1 MLERENWK
9 DIIYWPIKKV
19 VFYLVIMIFIDSF
32 IYIVFMDY
40 KDILDMINNI
50 LLIITGVSAVIIINT
65 TMLLSERIVK
75 LTSLLYIVI
84 VVFALLELLPEHK
97 VYLKEA
103 HFAQVGFERF
113 VYMWFFFALILVYT
127 SMGKRENQK
136 IKIISYFIIS
146 LFICNQFTA
155 RSFVII
161 KLLTI
166 ILFII
171 SCFILADFKFIENSK
186 LNIAK
191 SGNICFILITV
202 SSFKSTYIY
211 VYEAFFITMI
221 LCTVVLMNNIVNNPY
236 KILFK
241 DLFEKGIEMGNLNTK
256 IIEKNKELEFSQ
268 NIVMKKEKV
277 FKSFFRN
284 VPIPLVILNKE
295 TRRISFANSSFVNIV
310 ENKSLKSIINK
321 KFTSVINIDEG
332 KFNNL
337 NYSEGKIILRG
348 SISNEEDLKYFD
360 IELIDSSTSSDEI
373 IVILNDVTSKVKVD
387 SMKEAIQN
395 KMLEENLKR
404 DFLSNISH
412 DLKTPINVI
421 YSAIQLEE
429 CLIKNNN
436 IDGLKKY
443 NTISK
448 QNCISLIRLA
458 NNLIDTSRI
467 ESDYISA
474 NLKVKNIVDIIENII
489 ATLVD
494 YAHNNNVD
502 LIFDTNEEEVYVEL
516 DEDFMQRII
525 VNLISNSIKFCN
537 YNGMIKINVQASYKK
552 VVVSVQ
558 DNGIGM
564 EEEFIKDIF
573 NRYSMGKNNEEKS
586 NKGTGIG
593 MFVVKRLMEIQN
605 GDVFVSSKI
614 GEGTRFDLVFNRVLE
629 RRYKYVAQN

>member
-1 MLERENWK
+1 MLENEKWK
-9 DIIYWPIKKV
+9 DIIYWPIKNV
-19 VFYLVIMIFIDSF
+19 VSYLLIMIFIYSF
-32 IYIVFMDY
+32 FYIVFIDY
-40 KDILDMINNI
+40 KDILDMINSI
-50 LLIITGVSAVIIINT
+50 LLIITGVSAIIIINT
-65 TMLLSERIVK
+65 TMLLPEKIVR
-75 LTSLLYIVI
+75 LISLLYVVI
-84 VVFALLELLPEHK
+84 VVFALLELLPQNR
-97 VYLKEA
+97 VYLRGIP
-103 HFAQVGFERF
+103 FGQTGFERF
-113 VYMWFFFALILVYT
+113 MYMCFFFALILVYT
-127 SMGKRENQK
+127 NIGKRENRK
-136 IKIISYFIIS
+136 ITMLSYFIIAI
-146 LFICNQFTA
+146 FICNQLTV
-155 RSFVII
+155 RSFII
-161 KLLTI
+161 MKFLAV

-171 SCFILADFKFIENSK
+171 SYFILADFKFIDNCK

-191 SGNICFILITV
+191 SGNISFLLITI

-211 VYEAFFITMI
+211 VYEIFVIIMVMYT
-221 LCTVVLMNNIVNNPY
+221 LVLMNNIVNIPY
-236 KILFK
+236 NILFK
-241 DLFEKGIEMGNLNTK
+241 DLFEKGTEMGNLDTK
-256 IIEKNKELEFSQ
+256 IVEKNKELEFSQ
-268 NIVMKKEKV
+268 NIVMKKEKI
-277 FKSFFRN
+277 FKSFFQN
-284 VPIPLVILNKE
+284 VPIPLIILNKE
-295 TRRISFANSSFVNIV
+295 TLRIAFANSSFINV

-321 KFTSVINIDEG
+321 KITSVINIDEG

-337 NYSEGKIILRG
+337 NYSEGKRILRG
-348 SISNEEDLKYFD
+348 SISNEGDLKYFD

-373 IVILNDVTSKVKVD
+373 ILILNDVTSKVKVD

-421 YSAIQLEE
+421 YSATQLEE
-429 CLIKNNN
+429 CLLKNNN

-474 NLKVKNIVDIIENII
+474 NLKVKNIVEIIENII

-537 YNGMIKINVQASYKK
+537 YNGMIKINVRAYYKK
-552 VVVSVQ
+552 VLVSVQ

-573 NRYSMGKNNEEKS
+573 NRYSMGKNNEAKS

-605 GDVFVSSKI
+605 GNVFVNSKI
-614 GEGTRFDLVFNRVLE
+614 GEGTRFDLVFNRVSE
-629 RRYKYVAQN
+629 RC

>member
-1 MLERENWK
+1 MLENEKWK
-9 DIIYWPIKKV
+9 DIIYWPIKNV
-19 VFYLVIMIFIDSF
+19 VSYLLIMIFIYSF
-32 IYIVFMDY
+32 FYIVFIDY
-40 KDILDMINNI
+40 KDILDMINSI
-50 LLIITGVSAVIIINT
+50 LLIITGVSAIIIINT
-65 TMLLSERIVK
+65 TMLLPEKIVR
-75 LTSLLYIVI
+75 LISLLYVVI
-84 VVFALLELLPEHK
+84 VVFALLELLPQNR
-97 VYLKEA
+97 VYLRGIP
-103 HFAQVGFERF
+103 FGQTGFERF
-113 VYMWFFFALILVYT
+113 MYMCFFFALILVYT
-127 SMGKRENQK
+127 NIGKRENRK
-136 IKIISYFIIS
+136 ITMLSYFIIAI
-146 LFICNQFTA
+146 FICNQLTV
-155 RSFVII
+155 RSFII
-161 KLLTI
+161 MKFLAV

-171 SCFILADFKFIENSK
+171 SYFILADFKFIDNCK

-191 SGNICFILITV
+191 SGNISFLLITI

-211 VYEAFFITMI
+211 VYEIFVIIMVMYT
-221 LCTVVLMNNIVNNPY
+221 LVLMNNIVNIPY
-236 KILFK
+236 NILFK
-241 DLFEKGIEMGNLNTK
+241 DLFEKGTEMGNLNTK
-256 IIEKNKELEFSQ
+256 IVEKNKELEFSQ
-268 NIVMKKEKV
+268 NIVMKKEKI
-277 FKSFFRN
+277 FKSFFQN
-284 VPIPLVILNKE
+284 VPIPLIILNKE
-295 TRRISFANSSFVNIV
+295 TLRIAFANSSFINV

-321 KFTSVINIDEG
+321 KITSVINIDEG

-337 NYSEGKIILRG
+337 NYSEGKRILRG
-348 SISNEEDLKYFD
+348 AISNEEDLKYFD

-373 IVILNDVTSKVKVD
+373 ILILNDVTSKVKVD

-404 DFLSNISH
+404 EFLSSISH

-421 YSAIQLEE
+421 YSATQLEE
-429 CLIKNNN
+429 CLLKNNN

-474 NLKVKNIVDIIENII
+474 NLKVKNIVEIIENII

-537 YNGMIKINVQASYKK
+537 YNGMIKINVRAYYKK
-552 VVVSVQ
+552 VLVSVQ

-573 NRYSMGKNNEEKS
+573 NRYSMGKNNEAKS

-605 GDVFVSSKI
+605 GNVFVNSKI
-614 GEGTRFDLVFNRVLE
+614 GEGTRFDLVFNRVSE
-629 RRYKYVAQN
+629 RC

>member
-1 MLERENWK
+1 MLENEKWK
-9 DIIYWPIKKV
+9 DIIYWPIKNV
-19 VFYLVIMIFIDSF
+19 VSYLLIMIFIYSF
-32 IYIVFMDY
+32 FYIVFIDY
-40 KDILDMINNI
+40 KDILDMINSI
-50 LLIITGVSAVIIINT
+50 LLIITGVSAIIIINT
-65 TMLLSERIVK
+65 TMLLPEKIVR
-75 LTSLLYIVI
+75 LISLLYVVI
-84 VVFALLELLPEHK
+84 VVFALLELLPQNR
-97 VYLKEA
+97 VYLRGIP
-103 HFAQVGFERF
+103 FGQTGFERF
-113 VYMWFFFALILVYT
+113 MYMCFFFALILVYT
-127 SMGKRENQK
+127 NIGKRENRK
-136 IKIISYFIIS
+136 ITMLSYFIIAI
-146 LFICNQFTA
+146 FICNQLTV
-155 RSFVII
+155 RSFII
-161 KLLTI
+161 MKFLAV

-171 SCFILADFKFIENSK
+171 SYFILADFKFIDNCK

-191 SGNICFILITV
+191 SGNISFLLITI

-211 VYEAFFITMI
+211 VYEIFVIIMVMYT
-221 LCTVVLMNNIVNNPY
+221 LVLMNNIVNIPY
-236 KILFK
+236 NILFK
-241 DLFEKGIEMGNLNTK
+241 DLFEKGTEMGNLNTK
-256 IIEKNKELEFSQ
+256 IVEKNKELEFSQ
-268 NIVMKKEKV
+268 NIVMKKEKI
-277 FKSFFRN
+277 FKSFFQN
-284 VPIPLVILNKE
+284 VPIPLIILNKE
-295 TRRISFANSSFVNIV
+295 TLRIAFANSSFINV

-321 KFTSVINIDEG
+321 KITSVINIDEG

-337 NYSEGKIILRG
+337 NYSEGKRILRG
-348 SISNEEDLKYFD
+348 SISNKGDLKYFD
-360 IELIDSSTSSDEI
+360 IELIDSSTSGDEI
-373 IVILNDVTSKVKVD
+373 IVILNDVTSNVKVD

-421 YSAIQLEE
+421 YSATQLEE
-429 CLIKNNN
+429 CLIKNSN
-436 IDGLKKY
+436 ISGLKKY

-494 YAHNNNVD
+494 YAHNNNVN

-525 VNLISNSIKFCN
+525 VNLISNSIKFCD
-537 YNGMIKINVQASYKK
+537 YNGMIKINVHASDKK
-552 VVVSVQ
+552 VEVSVQ

-573 NRYSMGKNNEEKS
+573 NRYSMGKNNEAKS

-605 GDVFVSSKI
+605 GNVFVNSKI
-614 GEGTRFDLVFNRVLE
+614 GEGTRFDLVFNRVSE
-629 RRYKYVAQN
+629 RC

>member
-1 MLERENWK
+1 MLENEKWK
-9 DIIYWPIKKV
+9 DIIYWPIKNV
-19 VFYLVIMIFIDSF
+19 VSYLLIMIFIYSF
-32 IYIVFMDY
+32 FYIVFIDY
-40 KDILDMINNI
+40 KDILDMINSI
-50 LLIITGVSAVIIINT
+50 LLIITGVSAIIIINT
-65 TMLLSERIVK
+65 TMLLPEKIVR
-75 LTSLLYIVI
+75 LISLLYVVI
-84 VVFALLELLPEHK
+84 VVFALLELLPQNR
-97 VYLKEA
+97 VYLRGIP
-103 HFAQVGFERF
+103 FGQTGFERF
-113 VYMWFFFALILVYT
+113 MYMCFFFALILVYT
-127 SMGKRENQK
+127 NIGKRENRK
-136 IKIISYFIIS
+136 ITMLSYFIIAI
-146 LFICNQFTA
+146 FICNQLTV
-155 RSFVII
+155 RSFII
-161 KLLTI
+161 MKFLAV

-171 SCFILADFKFIENSK
+171 SYFILADFKFIDNCK

-191 SGNICFILITV
+191 SGNISFLLITI

-211 VYEAFFITMI
+211 VYEIFVIIMVMYT
-221 LCTVVLMNNIVNNPY
+221 LVLMNNIVNIPY
-236 KILFK
+236 NILFK
-241 DLFEKGIEMGNLNTK
+241 DLFEKGTEMGNLNTK
-256 IIEKNKELEFSQ
+256 IVEKNKELEFSQ
-268 NIVMKKEKV
+268 NIVMKKEKI
-277 FKSFFRN
+277 FKSFFQN
-284 VPIPLVILNKE
+284 VPIPLIILNKE
-295 TRRISFANSSFVNIV
+295 TLRIAFANSSFINV

-321 KFTSVINIDEG
+321 KITSVINIDEG

-337 NYSEGKIILRG
+337 NYSEGKRILRG

-373 IVILNDVTSKVKVD
+373 ILILNDVTSKVKVD

-421 YSAIQLEE
+421 YSATQLEE
-429 CLIKNNN
+429 CLLKNNN

-474 NLKVKNIVDIIENII
+474 NLKVKNIVEIIENII

-537 YNGMIKINVQASYKK
+537 YNGMIKINVRAYYKK
-552 VVVSVQ
+552 VLVSVQ

-573 NRYSMGKNNEEKS
+573 NRYSMGKNNEAKS

-605 GDVFVSSKI
+605 GNVFVNSKI
-614 GEGTRFDLVFNRVLE
+614 GEGTRFDLVFNRVSE
-629 RRYKYVAQN
+629 RC

>member
-1 MLERENWK
+1 MLENEKWK
-9 DIIYWPIKKV
+9 DIIYWPIKNV
-19 VFYLVIMIFIDSF
+19 VSYLLIMIFIYSF
-32 IYIVFMDY
+32 FYIVFIDY
-40 KDILDMINNI
+40 KDILDMINSI
-50 LLIITGVSAVIIINT
+50 LLIITGVSAIIIINT
-65 TMLLSERIVK
+65 TMLLPEKIVR
-75 LTSLLYIVI
+75 LISLLYVVI
-84 VVFALLELLPEHK
+84 VVFALLELLPQNR
-97 VYLKEA
+97 VYLRGIP
-103 HFAQVGFERF
+103 FGQTGFERF
-113 VYMWFFFALILVYT
+113 MYMCFFFALILVYT
-127 SMGKRENQK
+127 NIGKRENRK
-136 IKIISYFIIS
+136 ITMLSYFIIAI
-146 LFICNQFTA
+146 FICNQLTV
-155 RSFVII
+155 RSFII
-161 KLLTI
+161 MKFLAV

-171 SCFILADFKFIENSK
+171 SYFILADFKFIDNCK

-191 SGNICFILITV
+191 SGNISFLLITI

-211 VYEAFFITMI
+211 VYEIFVIIMVMYT
-221 LCTVVLMNNIVNNPY
+221 LVLMNNIVNIPY
-236 KILFK
+236 NILFK
-241 DLFEKGIEMGNLNTK
+241 DLFEKGTEMGNLNTK
-256 IIEKNKELEFSQ
+256 IVEKNKELEFSQ
-268 NIVMKKEKV
+268 NIVMKKEKI
-277 FKSFFRN
+277 FKSFFQN
-284 VPIPLVILNKE
+284 VPIPLIILNKG
-295 TRRISFANSSFVNIV
+295 TQRISFANSSFVNIV

-321 KFTSVINIDEG
+321 KITSVINIDEG

-337 NYSEGKIILRG
+337 NYSEGKRILRG
-348 SISNEEDLKYFD
+348 SISNEGDLKYFD

-373 IVILNDVTSKVKVD
+373 ILILNDVTSKVKVD

-421 YSAIQLEE
+421 YSATQLEE
-429 CLIKNNN
+429 CLLKNNN

-474 NLKVKNIVDIIENII
+474 NLKVKNIVEIIENII

-537 YNGMIKINVQASYKK
+537 YNGMIKINVRAYYKK
-552 VVVSVQ
+552 VLVSVQ

-573 NRYSMGKNNEEKS
+573 NRYSMGKNNEAKS

-605 GDVFVSSKI
+605 GNVFVNSKI
-614 GEGTRFDLVFNRVLE
+614 GEGTRFDLVFNRVSE
-629 RRYKYVAQN
+629 RC

>member
-1 MLERENWK
+1 MLENEKWK
-9 DIIYWPIKKV
+9 DIIYWPIKNV
-19 VFYLVIMIFIDSF
+19 VSYLLIMIFIYSF
-32 IYIVFMDY
+32 FYIVFIDY
-40 KDILDMINNI
+40 KDILDMINSI
-50 LLIITGVSAVIIINT
+50 LLIITGVSAIIIINT
-65 TMLLSERIVK
+65 TMLLPEKIVR
-75 LTSLLYIVI
+75 LISLLYVVI
-84 VVFALLELLPEHK
+84 VVFALLELLPQNR
-97 VYLKEA
+97 VYLRGIP
-103 HFAQVGFERF
+103 FGQTGFERF
-113 VYMWFFFALILVYT
+113 MYMCFFFALILVYT
-127 SMGKRENQK
+127 NIGKRENRK
-136 IKIISYFIIS
+136 ITMLSYFIIAI
-146 LFICNQFTA
+146 FICNQLTV
-155 RSFVII
+155 RSFII
-161 KLLTI
+161 MKFLAV

-171 SCFILADFKFIENSK
+171 SYFILADFKFIDNCK

-191 SGNICFILITV
+191 SGNISFLLITI

-211 VYEAFFITMI
+211 VYEIFVIIMVMYT
-221 LCTVVLMNNIVNNPY
+221 LVLMNNIVNIPY
-236 KILFK
+236 NILFK
-241 DLFEKGIEMGNLNTK
+241 DLFEKGTEMGNLNTK
-256 IIEKNKELEFSQ
+256 IVEKNKELEFSQ
-268 NIVMKKEKV
+268 NIVMKKEKI
-277 FKSFFRN
+277 FKSFFQN
-284 VPIPLVILNKE
+284 VPIPLIILNKE
-295 TRRISFANSSFVNIV
+295 TLRIAFANSSFINV

-321 KFTSVINIDEG
+321 KITSVINIDEG

-337 NYSEGKIILRG
+337 NYSEGKRILRG
-348 SISNEEDLKYFD
+348 AISNEEDLKYFD

-373 IVILNDVTSKVKVD
+373 ILILNDVTSKVKVD

-421 YSAIQLEE
+421 YSATQLEE
-429 CLIKNNN
+429 CLLKNNN

-474 NLKVKNIVDIIENII
+474 NLKVKNIVEIIENII

-537 YNGMIKINVQASYKK
+537 YNGMIKINVRAYYKK
-552 VVVSVQ
+552 VLVSVQ

-573 NRYSMGKNNEEKS
+573 NRYSMGKNNEAKS

-605 GDVFVSSKI
+605 GNVFVNSKI
-614 GEGTRFDLVFNRVLE
+614 GEGTRFDLVFNRVSE
-629 RRYKYVAQN
+629 RC

>member
-1 MLERENWK
+1 MLENEKWK
-9 DIIYWPIKKV
+9 DIIYWPIKNV
-19 VFYLVIMIFIDSF
+19 VSYLLIMIFIYSF
-32 IYIVFMDY
+32 FYIVFIDY
-40 KDILDMINNI
+40 KDILDMINSI
-50 LLIITGVSAVIIINT
+50 LLIITGVSAIIIINT
-65 TMLLSERIVK
+65 TMLLPEKIVR
-75 LTSLLYIVI
+75 LISLLYVVI
-84 VVFALLELLPEHK
+84 VVFALLELLPQNR
-97 VYLKEA
+97 VYLRGIP
-103 HFAQVGFERF
+103 FGQTGFERF
-113 VYMWFFFALILVYT
+113 MYMCFFFALILVYT
-127 SMGKRENQK
+127 NIGKRENRK
-136 IKIISYFIIS
+136 ITMLSYFIIAI
-146 LFICNQFTA
+146 FICNQLTV
-155 RSFVII
+155 RSFII
-161 KLLTI
+161 MKFLAV

-171 SCFILADFKFIENSK
+171 SYFILADFKFIDNCK

-191 SGNICFILITV
+191 SGNISFLLITI

-211 VYEAFFITMI
+211 VYEIFVIIMVMYT
-221 LCTVVLMNNIVNNPY
+221 LVLMNNIVNIPY
-236 KILFK
+236 NILFK
-241 DLFEKGIEMGNLNTK
+241 DLFEKGTEMGNLNTK
-256 IIEKNKELEFSQ
+256 IVEKNKELEFSQ
-268 NIVMKKEKV
+268 NIVMKKEKI
-277 FKSFFRN
+277 FKRFFQN
-284 VPIPLVILNKE
+284 VPIPLIILNKE
-295 TRRISFANSSFVNIV
+295 TLRIAFANSSFINV

-321 KFTSVINIDEG
+321 KITSVINIDEG

-337 NYSEGKIILRG
+337 NYSEGKRILRG
-348 SISNEEDLKYFD
+348 SISNEGDLKYFD

-373 IVILNDVTSKVKVD
+373 ILILNDVTSKVKVD

-421 YSAIQLEE
+421 YSATQLEE
-429 CLIKNNN
+429 CLLKNNN

-474 NLKVKNIVDIIENII
+474 NLKVKNIVEIIENII

-537 YNGMIKINVQASYKK
+537 YNGMIKINVRAYYKK
-552 VVVSVQ
+552 VLVSVQ

-573 NRYSMGKNNEEKS
+573 NRYSMGKNNEAKS

-605 GDVFVSSKI
+605 GNVFVNSKI
-614 GEGTRFDLVFNRVLE
+614 GEGTRFDLVFNRVSE
-629 RRYKYVAQN
+629 RC

>member
-1 MLERENWK
+1 MLENEKWK
-9 DIIYWPIKKV
+9 VIIYWPIKNV
-19 VFYLVIMIFIDSF
+19 VSYLLIMIFIYSF
-32 IYIVFMDY
+32 FYIVFIDY
-40 KDILDMINNI
+40 KDILDMINSI
-50 LLIITGVSAVIIINT
+50 LLIITGVSAIIIINT
-65 TMLLSERIVK
+65 TMLLPEKIVR
-75 LTSLLYIVI
+75 LISLLYVVI
-84 VVFALLELLPEHK
+84 VVFALLELLPQNR
-97 VYLKEA
+97 VYLRGIP
-103 HFAQVGFERF
+103 FGQTGFERF
-113 VYMWFFFALILVYT
+113 MYMCFFFALILVYT
-127 SMGKRENQK
+127 NIGKRENRK
-136 IKIISYFIIS
+136 ITMLSYFIIAI
-146 LFICNQFTA
+146 FICNQLTV
-155 RSFVII
+155 RSFII
-161 KLLTI
+161 MKFLAV

-171 SCFILADFKFIENSK
+171 SYFILADFKFIDNCK

-191 SGNICFILITV
+191 SGNISFLLITI

-211 VYEAFFITMI
+211 VYEIFVIIMVMYT
-221 LCTVVLMNNIVNNPY
+221 LVLMNNIVNIPY
-236 KILFK
+236 NILFK
-241 DLFEKGIEMGNLNTK
+241 DLFEKGTEMGNLNTK
-256 IIEKNKELEFSQ
+256 IVEKNKELEFSQ
-268 NIVMKKEKV
+268 NIVMKKEKI
-277 FKSFFRN
+277 FKSFFQN
-284 VPIPLVILNKE
+284 VPIPLIILNKE
-295 TRRISFANSSFVNIV
+295 TLRIAFANSSFINV

-321 KFTSVINIDEG
+321 KITSVINIDEG

-337 NYSEGKIILRG
+337 NYSEGKRILRG
-348 SISNEEDLKYFD
+348 AISNEEDLKYFD

-373 IVILNDVTSKVKVD
+373 ILILNDVTSKVKVD

-421 YSAIQLEE
+421 YSATQLEE
-429 CLIKNNN
+429 CLLKNNN

-474 NLKVKNIVDIIENII
+474 NLKVKNIVEIIENII

-537 YNGMIKINVQASYKK
+537 YNGMIKINVRAYYKK
-552 VVVSVQ
+552 VLVSVQ

-573 NRYSMGKNNEEKS
+573 NRYSMGKNNEAKS

-605 GDVFVSSKI
+605 GNVFVNSKI
-614 GEGTRFDLVFNRVLE
+614 GEGTRFDLVFNRVSE
-629 RRYKYVAQN
+629 RC

>member
-1 MLERENWK
+1 MLENEKWK
-9 DIIYWPIKKV
+9 DIIYWPIKNV
-19 VFYLVIMIFIDSF
+19 VNYLLIMIFIYSF
-32 IYIVFMDY
+32 FYIVFIDY
-40 KDILDMINNI
+40 KDILDMINSI
-50 LLIITGVSAVIIINT
+50 LLIITGVSAIIIINT
-65 TMLLSERIVK
+65 TMLLPEKIVR
-75 LTSLLYIVI
+75 LISLLYVVIVI
-84 VVFALLELLPEHK
+84 FALLELLPENR
-97 VYLKEA
+97 VYLQGIP
-103 HFAQVGFERF
+103 FGQTGFERF
-113 VYMWFFFALILVYT
+113 MYMFFFIAFILIYT
-127 SMGKRENQK
+127 NIGKRENKK
-136 IKIISYFIIS
+136 ITMLSYFIIAI
-146 LFICNQFTA
+146 FICNQLTV
-155 RSFVII
+155 RSFIII
-161 KLLTI
+161 KFI
-166 ILFII
+166 AVILFII
-171 SCFILADFKFIENSK
+171 SYFILADFKFIDNCK

-191 SGNICFILITV
+191 SGNISFLLITI

-211 VYEAFFITMI
+211 VYEIFVIIMI
-221 LCTVVLMNNIVNNPY
+221 MYTLVLMNNIVNIPY
-236 KILFK
+236 NILFK

-256 IIEKNKELEFSQ
+256 IVQKNKELEFSQ
-268 NIVMKKEKV
+268 NIVMKKEKI
-277 FKSFFRN
+277 FKSFFQN
-284 VPIPLVILNKE
+284 VPIPLIILNKE
-295 TRRISFANSSFVNIV
+295 TLRIAFANSSFINV

-321 KFTSVINIDEG
+321 KITSVIDIDEG

-337 NYSEGKIILRG
+337 NYSEGKRILRG
-348 SISNEEDLKYFD
+348 SISNEGDLKYFD

-373 IVILNDVTSKVKVD
+373 ILILNDVTSKVKVD

-421 YSAIQLEE
+421 YSATQLEE
-429 CLIKNNN
+429 CLLKNNN

-474 NLKVKNIVDIIENII
+474 NLKVKNIVEIIENII

-573 NRYSMGKNNEEKS
+573 NRYSMGKNNEAKS

-605 GDVFVSSKI
+605 GNIFVNSKI
-614 GEGTRFDLVFNRVLE
+614 GEGTRFDLVFNRVSE
-629 RRYKYVAQN
+629 RC

>member
-1 MLERENWK
+1 MLENEKWK
-9 DIIYWPIKKV
+9 DIIYWPIKNV
-19 VFYLVIMIFIDSF
+19 VNYLLIMIFIYSF
-32 IYIVFMDY
+32 FYIVFIDY
-40 KDILDMINNI
+40 KDILDMINSI
-50 LLIITGVSAVIIINT
+50 LLIITGVSAIIIINT
-65 TMLLSERIVK
+65 TMLLPEKIVR
-75 LTSLLYIVI
+75 LISLLYVVIVI
-84 VVFALLELLPEHK
+84 FALLELLPENR
-97 VYLKEA
+97 VYLQGIP
-103 HFAQVGFERF
+103 FGQTGFERF
-113 VYMWFFFALILVYT
+113 MYMCFFIAFILIYT
-127 SMGKRENQK
+127 NIGKRENKK
-136 IKIISYFIIS
+136 ITMLSYFIIAI
-146 LFICNQFTA
+146 FICNQLTV
-155 RSFVII
+155 RSFIII
-161 KLLTI
+161 KFI
-166 ILFII
+166 AVILFII
-171 SCFILADFKFIENSK
+171 SYFILADFKFIDNCK

-191 SGNICFILITV
+191 SGNISFLLITI

-211 VYEAFFITMI
+211 VYEIFVIIMI
-221 LCTVVLMNNIVNNPY
+221 MYTLVLMNNIVNIPY
-236 KILFK
+236 NILFK

-256 IIEKNKELEFSQ
+256 IVQKNKELEFSQ
-268 NIVMKKEKV
+268 NIVMKKEKI
-277 FKSFFRN
+277 FKSFFQN
-284 VPIPLVILNKE
+284 VPIPLIILNKE
-295 TRRISFANSSFVNIV
+295 TLRIAFANSSFINV
-310 ENKSLKSIINK
+310 ENKSLKSIINNK
-321 KFTSVINIDEG
+321 ITSVIDIDEG

-337 NYSEGKIILRG
+337 NYSEGKRILRG
-348 SISNEEDLKYFD
+348 SISNEGDLKYFD

-373 IVILNDVTSKVKVD
+373 ILILNDVTSKVKVD

-421 YSAIQLEE
+421 YSATQLEE
-429 CLIKNNN
+429 CLLKNNN

-474 NLKVKNIVDIIENII
+474 NLKVKNIVEIIENII

-573 NRYSMGKNNEEKS
+573 NRYSMGKNNEAKS

-605 GDVFVSSKI
+605 GNIFVNSKI
-614 GEGTRFDLVFNRVLE
+614 GEGTRFDLVFNRVSE
-629 RRYKYVAQN
+629 RC

>member
-1 MLERENWK
+1 MLENEKWK
-9 DIIYWPIKKV
+9 DIIYWPIKNV
-19 VFYLVIMIFIDSF
+19 VNYLLIMIFIYSF
-32 IYIVFMDY
+32 FYIVFIDY
-40 KDILDMINNI
+40 KDILDMINSI
-50 LLIITGVSAVIIINT
+50 LLIITGVSAIIIINT
-65 TMLLSERIVK
+65 TMLLPEKIVR
-75 LTSLLYIVI
+75 LISLLYVVIVI
-84 VVFALLELLPEHK
+84 FALLELLPGNR
-97 VYLKEA
+97 VYLQGIP
-103 HFAQVGFERF
+103 FGQTGFERF
-113 VYMWFFFALILVYT
+113 MYMCFFIALTLIYT
-127 SMGKRENQK
+127 NIGKRENKK
-136 IKIISYFIIS
+136 ITMLSYFIIAI
-146 LFICNQFTA
+146 FICNQLTV
-155 RSFVII
+155 RSFIII
-161 KLLTI
+161 KFLAV

-171 SCFILADFKFIENSK
+171 SYFILADFKFIDNCK

-191 SGNICFILITV
+191 SGNISFLLITI

-211 VYEAFFITMI
+211 VYEIFVIIMVMYT
-221 LCTVVLMNNIVNNPY
+221 LVLMNNIVNIPY
-236 KILFK
+236 NILFK

-256 IIEKNKELEFSQ
+256 IVEKNKELEFSQ
-268 NIVMKKEKV
+268 NIVMKKEKI
-277 FKSFFRN
+277 FKSFFQN
-284 VPIPLVILNKE
+284 VPIPLIILNKE
-295 TRRISFANSSFVNIV
+295 TLRIAFANSSFINV

-321 KFTSVINIDEG
+321 KITSVIDIDEG

-337 NYSEGKIILRG
+337 NYSEGKRILRG
-348 SISNEEDLKYFD
+348 SISNEGDLKYFD

-373 IVILNDVTSKVKVD
+373 ILILNDVTSKVKVD

-421 YSAIQLEE
+421 YSATQLEE
-429 CLIKNNN
+429 CLLKNNN

-474 NLKVKNIVDIIENII
+474 NLKVKNIVEIIENII

-537 YNGMIKINVQASYKK
+537 YNGIIKINVQASYKK

-573 NRYSMGKNNEEKS
+573 NRYSMGKNNEAKS

-605 GDVFVSSKI
+605 GNIFVNSKI
-614 GEGTRFDLVFNRVLE
+614 GEGTRFDLVFNRVSE
-629 RRYKYVAQN
+629 RC

>member
-1 MLERENWK
+1 MLENEKWK
-9 DIIYWPIKKV
+9 DIIYWPIKNV
-19 VFYLVIMIFIDSF
+19 VSYLLIMIFIYSF
-32 IYIVFMDY
+32 FYIVFIDY
-40 KDILDMINNI
+40 KDILNMINSI
-50 LLIITGVSAVIIINT
+50 LLIITGVSAIIIINT
-65 TMLLSERIVK
+65 TMLLPEKIVR
-75 LTSLLYIVI
+75 LISLLYVVI
-84 VVFALLELLPEHK
+84 VVFALLELLPQNR
-97 VYLKEA
+97 VYLRGIP
-103 HFAQVGFERF
+103 FGQTGFERF
-113 VYMWFFFALILVYT
+113 MYMCFFFALILVYT
-127 SMGKRENQK
+127 NIGKRENRK
-136 IKIISYFIIS
+136 ITMLSYFIIAI
-146 LFICNQFTA
+146 FICNQLTV
-155 RSFVII
+155 RSFII
-161 KLLTI
+161 MKFLAV

-171 SCFILADFKFIENSK
+171 SYFILADFKFIDNCK

-191 SGNICFILITV
+191 SGNISFLLITI

-211 VYEAFFITMI
+211 VYEIFVIIMVMYT
-221 LCTVVLMNNIVNNPY
+221 LVLMNNIVNIPY
-236 KILFK
+236 NILFK
-241 DLFEKGIEMGNLNTK
+241 DLFEKGTEMGNLNTK
-256 IIEKNKELEFSQ
+256 IVEKNKELEFSQ
-268 NIVMKKEKV
+268 NIVMKKEKI
-277 FKSFFRN
+277 FKSFFQN
-284 VPIPLVILNKE
+284 VPIPLIILNKE
-295 TRRISFANSSFVNIV
+295 TLRIAFANSSFINV

-321 KFTSVINIDEG
+321 KITSVINIDEG

-337 NYSEGKIILRG
+337 NYSEGKRILRG
-348 SISNEEDLKYFD
+348 AISNEEDLKYFD

-373 IVILNDVTSKVKVD
+373 ILILNDVTSKVKVD

-421 YSAIQLEE
+421 YSATQLEE
-429 CLIKNNN
+429 CLLKNNN

-474 NLKVKNIVDIIENII
+474 NLKVKNIVEIIENII

-537 YNGMIKINVQASYKK
+537 YNGMIKINVRAYYKK
-552 VVVSVQ
+552 VLVSVQ

-573 NRYSMGKNNEEKS
+573 NRYSMGKNNEAKS

-605 GDVFVSSKI
+605 GNVFVNSKI
-614 GEGTRFDLVFNRVLE
+614 GEGTRFDLVFNRVSE
-629 RRYKYVAQN
+629 RC

>member
-1 MLERENWK
+1 MLENEKWK
-9 DIIYWPIKKV
+9 DIIYWPIKNV
-19 VFYLVIMIFIDSF
+19 VSYLLIMIFIYSF
-32 IYIVFMDY
+32 FYIVFIDY
-40 KDILDMINNI
+40 KDILDMINSI
-50 LLIITGVSAVIIINT
+50 LLIITGVSAIIIINT
-65 TMLLSERIVK
+65 TMLLPEKIVR
-75 LTSLLYIVI
+75 LISLLYVVI
-84 VVFALLELLPEHK
+84 VVFALLELLPK
-97 VYLKEA
+97 NRVYLRGIP
-103 HFAQVGFERF
+103 FGQTGFERF
-113 VYMWFFFALILVYT
+113 MYMCFFFALILVYT
-127 SMGKRENQK
+127 SIGKRENRK
-136 IKIISYFIIS
+136 ITMLSYFIIAI
-146 LFICNQFTA
+146 FICNQLTV
-155 RSFVII
+155 RSFII
-161 KLLTI
+161 MKFLAV

-171 SCFILADFKFIENSK
+171 SYFILADFKFIDNCK

-191 SGNICFILITV
+191 SGNISFLLITIG
-202 SSFKSTYIY
+202 SFKSTYIY
-211 VYEAFFITMI
+211 VYEIFVIIMVMYT
-221 LCTVVLMNNIVNNPY
+221 LVLMNNIVNIPY
-236 KILFK
+236 NILFK

-256 IIEKNKELEFSQ
+256 IVEKNKELEFSQ
-268 NIVMKKEKV
+268 NIVMKKEKI
-277 FKSFFRN
+277 FKSFFQN
-284 VPIPLVILNKE
+284 VPIPLIILNKE
-295 TRRISFANSSFVNIV
+295 TLRITFANSSFINV

-321 KFTSVINIDEG
+321 KLASVINIDEG

-337 NYSEGKIILRG
+337 NYSEGKRIFRG

-373 IVILNDVTSKVKVD
+373 ILILNDVTSKVKVD

-395 KMLEENLKR
+395 KILEENLKR

-421 YSAIQLEE
+421 YSATQLEE
-429 CLIKNNN
+429 CLLKNNN

-474 NLKVKNIVDIIENII
+474 NLKVKNIVEIIENII

-537 YNGMIKINVQASYKK
+537 YNGMIKINVRASYKK

-573 NRYSMGKNNEEKS
+573 NRYSMGKNNEAKS

-605 GDVFVSSKI
+605 GNVFVNSKI
-614 GEGTRFDLVFNRVLE
+614 GEGTRFDLVFNRVSE
-629 RRYKYVAQN
+629 RC

>member
-1 MLERENWK
+1 MLENEKWK
-9 DIIYWPIKKV
+9 DIIYWPIKNV
-19 VFYLVIMIFIDSF
+19 ISYLLIMIFIYSF
-32 IYIVFMDY
+32 FYIVFIDY
-40 KDILDMINNI
+40 KDILDMINSI
-50 LLIITGVSAVIIINT
+50 LLIITGVSAIIIINT
-65 TMLLSERIVK
+65 TMLLPEKIVR
-75 LTSLLYIVI
+75 LISLLYVVI
-84 VVFALLELLPEHK
+84 VVFALLELLPQNR
-97 VYLKEA
+97 VYLRGIP
-103 HFAQVGFERF
+103 FGQTGFERF
-113 VYMWFFFALILVYT
+113 MYMCFFFALILVYT
-127 SMGKRENQK
+127 NIGKRENRK
-136 IKIISYFIIS
+136 ITMLSYFIIAI
-146 LFICNQFTA
+146 FICNQLTV
-155 RSFVII
+155 RSFII
-161 KLLTI
+161 MKFLAV

-171 SCFILADFKFIENSK
+171 SYFILADFKFIDNCK

-191 SGNICFILITV
+191 SGNISFLLITI

-211 VYEAFFITMI
+211 VYEIFVIIMVMYT
-221 LCTVVLMNNIVNNPY
+221 LVLMNNIVNIPY
-236 KILFK
+236 NILFK
-241 DLFEKGIEMGNLNTK
+241 DLFEKGTEMGNLNTK
-256 IIEKNKELEFSQ
+256 IVEKNKELEFSQ
-268 NIVMKKEKV
+268 NIVMKKEKI
-277 FKSFFRN
+277 FKSFFQN
-284 VPIPLVILNKE
+284 VPIPLIILNKE
-295 TRRISFANSSFVNIV
+295 TLRIAFANSSFINV

-321 KFTSVINIDEG
+321 KITSVINIDEG

-337 NYSEGKIILRG
+337 NYSEGKRILRG
-348 SISNEEDLKYFD
+348 SISNKGDLKYFD

-373 IVILNDVTSKVKVD
+373 ILILNDVTSKVKVD

-421 YSAIQLEE
+421 YSATQLEE
-429 CLIKNNN
+429 CLLKNNN

-474 NLKVKNIVDIIENII
+474 NLKVKNIVEIIENII

-537 YNGMIKINVQASYKK
+537 YNGMIKINVRAYYKK
-552 VVVSVQ
+552 VLVSVQ

-573 NRYSMGKNNEEKS
+573 NRYSMGKNNEAKS

-605 GDVFVSSKI
+605 GNVFVNSKI
-614 GEGTRFDLVFNRVLE
+614 GEGTRFDLVFNRVSE
-629 RRYKYVAQN
+629 RC

>member
-1 MLERENWK
+1 MLENEKWK
-9 DIIYWPIKKV
+9 DIIYWPIKNV
-19 VFYLVIMIFIDSF
+19 VSYLLIMIFIYSF
-32 IYIVFMDY
+32 FYIVFIDY
-40 KDILDMINNI
+40 KDILDMINSI
-50 LLIITGVSAVIIINT
+50 LLIITGVSAIIIINT
-65 TMLLSERIVK
+65 TMLLPEKIVR
-75 LTSLLYIVI
+75 LISLLYVVI
-84 VVFALLELLPEHK
+84 VVFALLELLPQNR
-97 VYLKEA
+97 VYLRGIP
-103 HFAQVGFERF
+103 FGQTDFERF
-113 VYMWFFFALILVYT
+113 MYMCFFFALILVYT
-127 SMGKRENQK
+127 NIGKRENRK
-136 IKIISYFIIS
+136 ITMLSYFIIAI
-146 LFICNQFTA
+146 FICNQLTV
-155 RSFVII
+155 RSFII
-161 KLLTI
+161 MKFLAV

-171 SCFILADFKFIENSK
+171 SYFILADFKFIDNCK

-191 SGNICFILITV
+191 SGNISFLLITI

-211 VYEAFFITMI
+211 VYEIFVIIMVMYT
-221 LCTVVLMNNIVNNPY
+221 LVLMNNIVNIPY
-236 KILFK
+236 NILFK
-241 DLFEKGIEMGNLNTK
+241 DLFEKGTEMGNLNTK
-256 IIEKNKELEFSQ
+256 IVEKNKELEFSQ
-268 NIVMKKEKV
+268 NIVMKKEKI
-277 FKSFFRN
+277 FKSFFQN
-284 VPIPLVILNKE
+284 VPIPLIILNKE
-295 TRRISFANSSFVNIV
+295 TLRIAFANSSFINV

-321 KFTSVINIDEG
+321 KITSVINIDEG

-337 NYSEGKIILRG
+337 NYSEGKRILRG
-348 SISNEEDLKYFD
+348 SISNEGDLKYFD

-373 IVILNDVTSKVKVD
+373 ILILNDVTSKVKVD

-412 DLKTPINVI
+412 DLKTSINVI
-421 YSAIQLEE
+421 YSSTQLEE
-429 CLIKNNN
+429 CLLKNNN

-474 NLKVKNIVDIIENII
+474 NLKVKNIVEIIENII

-537 YNGMIKINVQASYKK
+537 YNGMIKINVRAYYKK
-552 VVVSVQ
+552 VLVSVQ

-573 NRYSMGKNNEEKS
+573 NRYSMGKNNEAKS

-605 GDVFVSSKI
+605 GNVFVNSKI
-614 GEGTRFDLVFNRVLE
+614 GEGTRFDLVFNRVSE
-629 RRYKYVAQN
+629 RC

>member
-1 MLERENWK
+1 
-9 DIIYWPIKKV
+9 
-19 VFYLVIMIFIDSF
+19 
-32 IYIVFMDY
+32 
-40 KDILDMINNI
+40 
-50 LLIITGVSAVIIINT
+50 
-65 TMLLSERIVK
+65 
-75 LTSLLYIVI
+75 
-84 VVFALLELLPEHK
+84 
-97 VYLKEA
+97 
-103 HFAQVGFERF
+103 
-113 VYMWFFFALILVYT
+113 
-127 SMGKRENQK
+127 
-136 IKIISYFIIS
+136 
-146 LFICNQFTA
+146 
-155 RSFVII
+155 
-161 KLLTI
+161 
-166 ILFII
+166 
-171 SCFILADFKFIENSK
+171 
-186 LNIAK
+186 
-191 SGNICFILITV
+191 
-202 SSFKSTYIY
+202 
-211 VYEAFFITMI
+211 
-221 LCTVVLMNNIVNNPY
+221 
-236 KILFK
+236 
-241 DLFEKGIEMGNLNTK
+241 MGNLNTK
-256 IIEKNKELEFSQ
+256 IVEKNKELEFSQ
-268 NIVMKKEKV
+268 NIVMKKEKI
-277 FKSFFRN
+277 FKSFFQN
-284 VPIPLVILNKE
+284 VPIPLIILNKE
-295 TRRISFANSSFVNIV
+295 TLRIAFANSSFINV

-321 KFTSVINIDEG
+321 KITSVINIDEG

-337 NYSEGKIILRG
+337 NYSEGKRILRG
-348 SISNEEDLKYFD
+348 SISNEGDLKYFD

-373 IVILNDVTSKVKVD
+373 ILILNDVTSKVKVD

-421 YSAIQLEE
+421 YSATQLEE
-429 CLIKNNN
+429 CLLKNNN

-474 NLKVKNIVDIIENII
+474 NLKVKNIVEIIENII

-537 YNGMIKINVQASYKK
+537 YNGMIKINVRAYYKK
-552 VVVSVQ
+552 VLVSVQ

-573 NRYSMGKNNEEKS
+573 NRYSMGKNNEAKS

-605 GDVFVSSKI
+605 GNVFVNSKI
-614 GEGTRFDLVFNRVLE
+614 GEGTRFDLVFNRVSE
-629 RRYKYVAQN
+629 RC

>member
-1 MLERENWK
+1 MLENEKWK
-9 DIIYWPIKKV
+9 DIIYWPIKNV
-19 VFYLVIMIFIDSF
+19 VNYLLIMIFIYSF
-32 IYIVFMDY
+32 FYIVFIDY
-40 KDILDMINNI
+40 KDILDMINSI
-50 LLIITGVSAVIIINT
+50 LLIITGVSAIIIINT
-65 TMLLSERIVK
+65 TMLLPEKIVR
-75 LTSLLYIVI
+75 LISLLYVVIVI
-84 VVFALLELLPEHK
+84 FALLELLPENR
-97 VYLKEA
+97 VYLQGIP
-103 HFAQVGFERF
+103 FGQTGFERF
-113 VYMWFFFALILVYT
+113 MYMCFFIALILIYT
-127 SMGKRENQK
+127 NIGKRENKK
-136 IKIISYFIIS
+136 ITMLSYFIIAI
-146 LFICNQFTA
+146 FICNQLTV
-155 RSFVII
+155 RSFIII
-161 KLLTI
+161 KFI
-166 ILFII
+166 AVILFII
-171 SCFILADFKFIENSK
+171 SYFILADFKFIDNCK

-191 SGNICFILITV
+191 SGNISFLLITI

-211 VYEAFFITMI
+211 VYEIFVIIMVMYT
-221 LCTVVLMNNIVNNPY
+221 LVLMNNIVNIPY
-236 KILFK
+236 NILFK

-256 IIEKNKELEFSQ
+256 IVEKNKELEFSQ
-268 NIVMKKEKV
+268 NIVMKKEKI
-277 FKSFFRN
+277 FKSFFQN
-284 VPIPLVILNKE
+284 VPIPLIILNKE
-295 TRRISFANSSFVNIV
+295 TLRIAFANSSFINV

-321 KFTSVINIDEG
+321 KITSVIDIDEG

-337 NYSEGKIILRG
+337 NYSEGKRILRG
-348 SISNEEDLKYFD
+348 SISNEGDLKYFD

-373 IVILNDVTSKVKVD
+373 ILILNDVTSKVKVD

-421 YSAIQLEE
+421 YSATQLEE
-429 CLIKNNN
+429 CLLKNNN

-474 NLKVKNIVDIIENII
+474 NLKVKNIVEIIENII

-573 NRYSMGKNNEEKS
+573 NRYSMGKNNEAKS

-605 GDVFVSSKI
+605 GNIFVNSKI
-614 GEGTRFDLVFNRVLE
+614 GEGTRFDLVFNRVSE
-629 RRYKYVAQN
+629 RC

>member
-84 VVFALLELLPEHK
+84 VVFALLELLPQNR
-97 VYLKEA
+97 VYLRGIP
-103 HFAQVGFERF
+103 FGQTGFERF

-127 SMGKRENQK
+127 SIGKRENRK
-136 IKIISYFIIS
+136 ITMLSYFIIS
-146 LFICNQFTA
+146 IFICNQLTV
-155 RSFVII
+155 RSFII
-161 KLLTI
+161 MKFLAV

-171 SCFILADFKFIENSK
+171 SCFILADFKFIDNCK

-191 SGNICFILITV
+191 SGNISFLLITI

-211 VYEAFFITMI
+211 VYEIFVIIMVMYT
-221 LCTVVLMNNIVNNPY
+221 LVLMNNIVNIPY
-236 KILFK
+236 NILFK

-268 NIVMKKEKV
+268 NIVMKKEKI
-277 FKSFFRN
+277 FKSFFQN
-284 VPIPLVILNKE
+284 VPIPLIILNKE
-295 TRRISFANSSFVNIV
+295 TLRIAFANSSFINV

-337 NYSEGKIILRG
+337 NYSEGKRILRG
-348 SISNEEDLKYFD
+348 SISNEGDLKYFD

-373 IVILNDVTSKVKVD
+373 ILILNDVTSKVKVD

-421 YSAIQLEE
+421 YSATQLEE
-429 CLIKNNN
+429 CLLKNNN

-474 NLKVKNIVDIIENII
+474 NLKVKNIVEIIENII

-537 YNGMIKINVQASYKK
+537 YNGMIKINVRAYYKK
-552 VVVSVQ
+552 VLVSVQ

-573 NRYSMGKNNEEKS
+573 NRYSMGKNNEAKS

-605 GDVFVSSKI
+605 GNVFVNSKI

>member
-1 MLERENWK
+1 MLENEKWK
-9 DIIYWPIKKV
+9 DIIYWPIKNV
-19 VFYLVIMIFIDSF
+19 VSYLLIMIFIYSF
-32 IYIVFMDY
+32 FYIVFIDY
-40 KDILDMINNI
+40 KDILNMINSI
-50 LLIITGVSAVIIINT
+50 LLIITGVSAIIIINT
-65 TMLLSERIVK
+65 TMLLPEKIVR
-75 LTSLLYIVI
+75 LISLLYVVI
-84 VVFALLELLPEHK
+84 VVFALLELLPQNR
-97 VYLKEA
+97 VYLRGIP
-103 HFAQVGFERF
+103 FGQTGFERF
-113 VYMWFFFALILVYT
+113 MYMCFFFALILVYT
-127 SMGKRENQK
+127 NIGKRENRK
-136 IKIISYFIIS
+136 ITMLSYFIIAIFICNQLTVRSFIIMKFLAVILFIISYFI
-146 LFICNQFTA
+146 
-155 RSFVII
+155 
-161 KLLTI
+161 
-166 ILFII
+166 
-171 SCFILADFKFIENSK
+171 LAVFKFIDNCK

-191 SGNICFILITV
+191 SGNISFLLITI

-211 VYEAFFITMI
+211 VYEIFVIIMVMYT
-221 LCTVVLMNNIVNNPY
+221 LVLMNNIVNIPY
-236 KILFK
+236 NILFK
-241 DLFEKGIEMGNLNTK
+241 DLFEKGTEMGNLNTK
-256 IIEKNKELEFSQ
+256 IVEKNKELEFSQ
-268 NIVMKKEKV
+268 NIVMKKEKI
-277 FKSFFRN
+277 FKSFFQN
-284 VPIPLVILNKE
+284 VPIPLIILNKE
-295 TRRISFANSSFVNIV
+295 TLRIAFANSSFINV

-321 KFTSVINIDEG
+321 KITSVINIDEG

-337 NYSEGKIILRG
+337 NYSEGKRILRG
-348 SISNEEDLKYFD
+348 AISNEEDLKYFD

-373 IVILNDVTSKVKVD
+373 ILILNDVTSKVKVD

-421 YSAIQLEE
+421 YSATQLEE
-429 CLIKNNN
+429 CLLKNNN

-474 NLKVKNIVDIIENII
+474 NLKVKNIVEIIENII

-537 YNGMIKINVQASYKK
+537 YNGMIKINVRAYYKK
-552 VVVSVQ
+552 VLVSVQ

-573 NRYSMGKNNEEKS
+573 NRYSMGKNNEAKS

-605 GDVFVSSKI
+605 GNVFVNSKI
-614 GEGTRFDLVFNRVLE
+614 GEGTRFDLVFNRVSE
-629 RRYKYVAQN
+629 RC

>member
-1 MLERENWK
+1 MLENEKWK
-9 DIIYWPIKKV
+9 DIIYWPIKNV
-19 VFYLVIMIFIDSF
+19 VSYLLIMIFIYSF
-32 IYIVFMDY
+32 FYIVFIDY
-40 KDILDMINNI
+40 KDILDMINSI
-50 LLIITGVSAVIIINT
+50 LLIITGVSAIIIINT
-65 TMLLSERIVK
+65 TMLLPEKIVR
-75 LTSLLYIVI
+75 LISLLYVVI
-84 VVFALLELLPEHK
+84 VVFALLELLPPNR
-97 VYLKEA
+97 VYLRGIP
-103 HFAQVGFERF
+103 FGQTGFERF
-113 VYMWFFFALILVYT
+113 MYMCFFFALILVYT
-127 SMGKRENQK
+127 NIGKRENRK
-136 IKIISYFIIS
+136 ITMLSYFIIAI
-146 LFICNQFTA
+146 FICNQLTV
-155 RSFVII
+155 RSFII
-161 KLLTI
+161 MKFLAV

-171 SCFILADFKFIENSK
+171 SYFILADFKFIDNCK

-191 SGNICFILITV
+191 SGNISFLLITI

-211 VYEAFFITMI
+211 VYEIFVIIMVMYT
-221 LCTVVLMNNIVNNPY
+221 LVLMNNIVNIPY
-236 KILFK
+236 NILFK
-241 DLFEKGIEMGNLNTK
+241 DLFEKGTEMGNLNTK
-256 IIEKNKELEFSQ
+256 IVEKNKELEFSQ
-268 NIVMKKEKV
+268 NIVMKKEKI
-277 FKSFFRN
+277 FKSFFQN
-284 VPIPLVILNKE
+284 VPIPLIILNKE
-295 TRRISFANSSFVNIV
+295 TLRIAFANSSFINV

-321 KFTSVINIDEG
+321 KITSVINIDEG

-337 NYSEGKIILRG
+337 NYSEGKRILRG
-348 SISNEEDLKYFD
+348 AISNEEDLKYFD

-373 IVILNDVTSKVKVD
+373 ILILNDVTSKVKVD

-421 YSAIQLEE
+421 YSATQLEE
-429 CLIKNNN
+429 CLLKNNN

-474 NLKVKNIVDIIENII
+474 NLKVKNIVEIIENII

-537 YNGMIKINVQASYKK
+537 YNGMIKINVRAYYKK
-552 VVVSVQ
+552 VLVSVQ

-573 NRYSMGKNNEEKS
+573 NRYSMGKNNEAKS

-605 GDVFVSSKI
+605 GNVFVNSKI
-614 GEGTRFDLVFNRVLE
+614 GEGTRFDLVFNRVSE
-629 RRYKYVAQN
+629 RC

>member
-1 MLERENWK
+1 MLENEKWK
-9 DIIYWPIKKV
+9 DIIYWPIKNV
-19 VFYLVIMIFIDSF
+19 VSYLLIMIFIYSF
-32 IYIVFMDY
+32 FYIVFIDY
-40 KDILDMINNI
+40 KDILDMINSI
-50 LLIITGVSAVIIINT
+50 LLIITGVSAIIIINT
-65 TMLLSERIVK
+65 TMLLPEKIVR
-75 LTSLLYIVI
+75 LISLLYVVI
-84 VVFALLELLPEHK
+84 VVFALLELLPQNR
-97 VYLKEA
+97 VYLRGIP
-103 HFAQVGFERF
+103 FGQTGFERF
-113 VYMWFFFALILVYT
+113 MYMCFFFALILVYT
-127 SMGKRENQK
+127 NIGKRENRK
-136 IKIISYFIIS
+136 ITMLSYFIIAI
-146 LFICNQFTA
+146 FICNQLTV
-155 RSFVII
+155 RSFII
-161 KLLTI
+161 MKFLAV

-171 SCFILADFKFIENSK
+171 SYFILADFKFIDNCK

-191 SGNICFILITV
+191 SGNISFLLITI

-211 VYEAFFITMI
+211 VYEIFVIIMVMYT
-221 LCTVVLMNNIVNNPY
+221 LVLMNNIVNIPY
-236 KILFK
+236 NILFK
-241 DLFEKGIEMGNLNTK
+241 DLFEKGTEMGNLNTK
-256 IIEKNKELEFSQ
+256 IVEKNKELEFSQ
-268 NIVMKKEKV
+268 NIVMKKEKI
-277 FKSFFRN
+277 FKSFFQN
-284 VPIPLVILNKE
+284 VPIPLIILNKE
-295 TRRISFANSSFVNIV
+295 TLRIAFANSSFINV

-321 KFTSVINIDEG
+321 KITSVINIDEG

-337 NYSEGKIILRG
+337 NYSEGKRILRG
-348 SISNEEDLKYFD
+348 SISNDGDLKYFD

-373 IVILNDVTSKVKVD
+373 ILILNDVTSKVKVD

-421 YSAIQLEE
+421 YSATQLEE
-429 CLIKNNN
+429 CLLKNNN

-474 NLKVKNIVDIIENII
+474 NLKVKNIVEIIENII

-537 YNGMIKINVQASYKK
+537 YNGMIKINVRAYYKK
-552 VVVSVQ
+552 VLVSVQ

-573 NRYSMGKNNEEKS
+573 NRYSMGKNNEAKS

-605 GDVFVSSKI
+605 GNVFVNSKI
-614 GEGTRFDLVFNRVLE
+614 GEGTRFDLVFNRVSE
-629 RRYKYVAQN
+629 RC

>member
-1 MLERENWK
+1 MLENEKWK
-9 DIIYWPIKKV
+9 DIIYWPIKNV
-19 VFYLVIMIFIDSF
+19 VSYLLIMIFIYSF
-32 IYIVFMDY
+32 FYIVFIDY
-40 KDILDMINNI
+40 KDILDMINSI
-50 LLIITGVSAVIIINT
+50 LLIITGVSAIIIINT
-65 TMLLSERIVK
+65 TMLLPEKIVR
-75 LTSLLYIVI
+75 LISLLYVVI
-84 VVFALLELLPEHK
+84 VVFALLELLPQNR
-97 VYLKEA
+97 VYLRGIP
-103 HFAQVGFERF
+103 FGQTGFERF
-113 VYMWFFFALILVYT
+113 MYMCFFFALILVYT
-127 SMGKRENQK
+127 NIGKRENRK
-136 IKIISYFIIS
+136 ITMLSYFIIAI
-146 LFICNQFTA
+146 FICNQLTV
-155 RSFVII
+155 RSFII
-161 KLLTI
+161 MKFLAV

-171 SCFILADFKFIENSK
+171 SYFILADFKFIDNCK

-191 SGNICFILITV
+191 SGNISFLLITI

-211 VYEAFFITMI
+211 VYEIFVIIMVMYT
-221 LCTVVLMNNIVNNPY
+221 LVLMNNIVNIPY
-236 KILFK
+236 NILFK
-241 DLFEKGIEMGNLNTK
+241 DLFEKGTEMGNLNTK
-256 IIEKNKELEFSQ
+256 IVEKNKELEFSQ
-268 NIVMKKEKV
+268 NIVMKKEKI
-277 FKSFFRN
+277 FKSFFQN
-284 VPIPLVILNKE
+284 VPIPLIILNKE
-295 TRRISFANSSFVNIV
+295 TLRIAFANSSFINV

-321 KFTSVINIDEG
+321 KITSVINIDEG

-337 NYSEGKIILRG
+337 NYSEGKRILRG
-348 SISNEEDLKYFD
+348 SISNEGELKYFD

-373 IVILNDVTSKVKVD
+373 ILILNDVTSKVKVD

-421 YSAIQLEE
+421 YSATQLEE
-429 CLIKNNN
+429 CLLKNNN

-474 NLKVKNIVDIIENII
+474 NLKVKNIVEIIENII

-537 YNGMIKINVQASYKK
+537 YNGMIKINVRAYYKK
-552 VVVSVQ
+552 VLVSVQ

-573 NRYSMGKNNEEKS
+573 NRYSMGKNNEAKS

-605 GDVFVSSKI
+605 GNVFVNSKI
-614 GEGTRFDLVFNRVLE
+614 GEGTRFDLVFNRVSE
-629 RRYKYVAQN
+629 RC

>member
-1 MLERENWK
+1 MLENEKWK
-9 DIIYWPIKKV
+9 DIIYWPIKNV
-19 VFYLVIMIFIDSF
+19 VSYLLIMIFIYSF
-32 IYIVFMDY
+32 FYIVFIDY
-40 KDILDMINNI
+40 KDILDMINSI
-50 LLIITGVSAVIIINT
+50 LLIITGVSAIIIINT
-65 TMLLSERIVK
+65 TMLLPEKIVR
-75 LTSLLYIVI
+75 LISLLYVVI
-84 VVFALLELLPEHK
+84 VVFALLELLPQNR
-97 VYLKEA
+97 VYLRGIP
-103 HFAQVGFERF
+103 FGQTGFERF
-113 VYMWFFFALILVYT
+113 MYMCFFFALILVYT
-127 SMGKRENQK
+127 NIGKRENRK
-136 IKIISYFIIS
+136 ITMLSYFIIAI
-146 LFICNQFTA
+146 FICNQLTV
-155 RSFVII
+155 RSFII
-161 KLLTI
+161 MKFLAV

-171 SCFILADFKFIENSK
+171 SYFILADFKFIDNCK

-191 SGNICFILITV
+191 SGNISFLLITI

-211 VYEAFFITMI
+211 VYEIFVIIMVMYT
-221 LCTVVLMNNIVNNPY
+221 LVLMNNIVNIPY
-236 KILFK
+236 NILFK
-241 DLFEKGIEMGNLNTK
+241 DLFEKGTEMGNLNTK
-256 IIEKNKELEFSQ
+256 IVEKNKELEFSQ
-268 NIVMKKEKV
+268 NIVMKKEKI
-277 FKSFFRN
+277 FKSFFQN
-284 VPIPLVILNKE
+284 VPIPLIILNKE
-295 TRRISFANSSFVNIV
+295 TLRIAFANSSFINV

-321 KFTSVINIDEG
+321 KITSVINIDEG

-337 NYSEGKIILRG
+337 NYSEGKRILRG
-348 SISNEEDLKYFD
+348 SISNKGDLKYFD

-373 IVILNDVTSKVKVD
+373 ILILNDVTSKVKVD

-421 YSAIQLEE
+421 YSATQLEE
-429 CLIKNNN
+429 CLLKNNN

-474 NLKVKNIVDIIENII
+474 NLKVKNIVEIIENII

-537 YNGMIKINVQASYKK
+537 YNGMIKINVRAYYKK
-552 VVVSVQ
+552 VLVSVQ

-573 NRYSMGKNNEEKS
+573 NRYSMGKNNEAKS

-605 GDVFVSSKI
+605 GNVFVNSKI
-614 GEGTRFDLVFNRVLE
+614 GEGTRFDLVFNRVSE
-629 RRYKYVAQN
+629 RC

>member
-1 MLERENWK
+1 MWGDDDLLDNENWK
-9 DIIYWPIKKV
+9 DIIYWQIKNV
-19 VFYLVIMIFIDSF
+19 VLYLLIMIFIYSF
-32 IYIVFMDY
+32 VYIVFIDY
-40 KDILDMINNI
+40 KDILDMINSI
-50 LLIITGVSAVIIINT
+50 LLIITGVSAIIIINT
-65 TMLLSERIVK
+65 TMLLPEKIVR
-75 LTSLLYIVI
+75 LISLLYVVI
-84 VVFALLELLPEHK
+84 VVFALLELLPQNR
-97 VYLKEA
+97 VYLRGIP
-103 HFAQVGFERF
+103 FGQTGFERF
-113 VYMWFFFALILVYT
+113 MYMCFFFALILVYT
-127 SMGKRENQK
+127 NIGKRENRK
-136 IKIISYFIIS
+136 ITMLSYFIIAI
-146 LFICNQFTA
+146 FICNQLTV
-155 RSFVII
+155 RSFII
-161 KLLTI
+161 MKFLAV

-171 SCFILADFKFIENSK
+171 SYFILADFKFIDNCK

-191 SGNICFILITV
+191 SGNISFLLITI

-211 VYEAFFITMI
+211 VYEIFVIIMVMYT
-221 LCTVVLMNNIVNNPY
+221 LVLMNNIVNIPY
-236 KILFK
+236 NILFK
-241 DLFEKGIEMGNLNTK
+241 DLFEKGTEMGNLNTK
-256 IIEKNKELEFSQ
+256 IVEKNKELEFSQ
-268 NIVMKKEKV
+268 NIVMKKEKI
-277 FKSFFRN
+277 FKSFFQN
-284 VPIPLVILNKE
+284 VPIPLIILNKE
-295 TRRISFANSSFVNIV
+295 TLRIAFANSSFINV

-321 KFTSVINIDEG
+321 KITSVINIDEG

-337 NYSEGKIILRG
+337 NYSEGKRILRG
-348 SISNEEDLKYFD
+348 SISNKGDLKYFD
-360 IELIDSSTSSDEI
+360 IELIDSSTSGDEI
-373 IVILNDVTSKVKVD
+373 IVILNDVTSNVKVD

-421 YSAIQLEE
+421 YSATQLEE
-429 CLIKNNN
+429 CLIKNSN
-436 IDGLKKY
+436 ISGLKKY

-494 YAHNNNVD
+494 YAHNNNVN

-525 VNLISNSIKFCN
+525 VNLISNSIKFCD
-537 YNGMIKINVQASYKK
+537 YNGMIKINVHASDKK
-552 VVVSVQ
+552 VEVSVQ

-573 NRYSMGKNNEEKS
+573 NRYSMGKNNEAKS

-605 GDVFVSSKI
+605 GNISVSSKVV
-614 GEGTRFDLVFNRVLE
+614 EGTRFDLVFNRVLE
-629 RRYKYVAQN
+629 RC

>member
-1 MLERENWK
+1 MLENEKWK
-9 DIIYWPIKKV
+9 DIIYWPIKNV
-19 VFYLVIMIFIDSF
+19 VSYLLIMIFIYSF
-32 IYIVFMDY
+32 FYIVCIDY
-40 KDILDMINNI
+40 KDILDMINSI
-50 LLIITGVSAVIIINT
+50 LLIITGVSAIIIINT
-65 TMLLSERIVK
+65 TMLLPEKIVR
-75 LTSLLYIVI
+75 LISLLYVVI
-84 VVFALLELLPEHK
+84 VVFALLELLPK
-97 VYLKEA
+97 NRVYLRGIP
-103 HFAQVGFERF
+103 FGQTGFERF
-113 VYMWFFFALILVYT
+113 MYMCFFFALILVYT
-127 SMGKRENQK
+127 NISKRENRK
-136 IKIISYFIIS
+136 ITMLSYFIIAI
-146 LFICNQFTA
+146 FICNQLTV
-155 RSFVII
+155 RSFIII
-161 KLLTI
+161 KFLAV

-171 SCFILADFKFIENSK
+171 SYFILADFKFIDNCK

-191 SGNICFILITV
+191 SGNISFLLITI

-211 VYEAFFITMI
+211 VYEIFVIIMVMYT
-221 LCTVVLMNNIVNNPY
+221 LVLMNNIVNIPY
-236 KILFK
+236 NILFK
-241 DLFEKGIEMGNLNTK
+241 DLFEKGTEMGNLNTK
-256 IIEKNKELEFSQ
+256 IVEKNKELEFSQ
-268 NIVMKKEKV
+268 NIVMKKEKI
-277 FKSFFRN
+277 FKSFFQN
-284 VPIPLVILNKE
+284 VPIPLIILNKE
-295 TRRISFANSSFVNIV
+295 TLRIAFANSSFINI

-321 KFTSVINIDEG
+321 KLTAVINIDEG

-337 NYSEGKIILRG
+337 NYSEGKRILRG
-348 SISNEEDLKYFD
+348 SISNEGDLKYFD

-373 IVILNDVTSKVKVD
+373 ILILNDVTSKVKVD

-421 YSAIQLEE
+421 YSATQLEE
-429 CLIKNNN
+429 CLLKNNN

-474 NLKVKNIVDIIENII
+474 NLKVKNIVEIIENII

-537 YNGMIKINVQASYKK
+537 YNGMIKINVRAYYKK

-573 NRYSMGKNNEEKS
+573 NRYSMGKNNEAKS

-605 GDVFVSSKI
+605 GNVFVNSKI
-614 GEGTRFDLVFNRVLE
+614 GEGTRFDLVFNRVSE
-629 RRYKYVAQN
+629 RC

>member
-1 MLERENWK
+1 MLENEKWK
-9 DIIYWPIKKV
+9 DIIYWPIKNV
-19 VFYLVIMIFIDSF
+19 VSYLLIMIFIYSF
-32 IYIVFMDY
+32 FYIVFIDY
-40 KDILDMINNI
+40 KDILDMINSI
-50 LLIITGVSAVIIINT
+50 LLIITGVSAIIIINT
-65 TMLLSERIVK
+65 TMLLPEKIVR
-75 LTSLLYIVI
+75 LISLLYVVI
-84 VVFALLELLPEHK
+84 VVFALLELLPQNR
-97 VYLKEA
+97 VYLRGIP
-103 HFAQVGFERF
+103 FGQTGFERF
-113 VYMWFFFALILVYT
+113 MYMCFFFALILVYT
-127 SMGKRENQK
+127 NIGKRENRK
-136 IKIISYFIIS
+136 ITMLSYFIIAI
-146 LFICNQFTA
+146 FICNQLTV
-155 RSFVII
+155 RSFII
-161 KLLTI
+161 MKFLAV

-171 SCFILADFKFIENSK
+171 SYFILADFKFIDNCK

-191 SGNICFILITV
+191 SGNISFLLITI

-211 VYEAFFITMI
+211 VYEIFVIIMVMYT
-221 LCTVVLMNNIVNNPY
+221 LVLMNNIVNIPY
-236 KILFK
+236 NILFK
-241 DLFEKGIEMGNLNTK
+241 DLFEKGTEMGNLNTK
-256 IIEKNKELEFSQ
+256 IVEKNKELEFSQ
-268 NIVMKKEKV
+268 NIVMKKEKI
-277 FKSFFRN
+277 FKSFFQN
-284 VPIPLVILNKE
+284 VPIPLIILNKE
-295 TRRISFANSSFVNIV
+295 TLRIAFVNSSFINV

-321 KFTSVINIDEG
+321 KITSVINIDEG

-337 NYSEGKIILRG
+337 NYSEGKRILRG
-348 SISNEEDLKYFD
+348 SISNEGDLKYFD

-373 IVILNDVTSKVKVD
+373 ILILNDVTSKVKVD

-421 YSAIQLEE
+421 YSATQLEE
-429 CLIKNNN
+429 CLLKNNN

-474 NLKVKNIVDIIENII
+474 NLKVKNIVEIIENII

-537 YNGMIKINVQASYKK
+537 YNGMIKINVRAYYKK
-552 VVVSVQ
+552 VLVSVQ

-573 NRYSMGKNNEEKS
+573 NRYSMGKNNEAKS

-605 GDVFVSSKI
+605 GNVFVNSKI
-614 GEGTRFDLVFNRVLE
+614 GEGTRFDLVFNRVSE
-629 RRYKYVAQN
+629 RC

>member
-1 MLERENWK
+1 MLENEKWK
-9 DIIYWPIKKV
+9 DIIYWPIKNV
-19 VFYLVIMIFIDSF
+19 VNYLLIMIFIYSF
-32 IYIVFMDY
+32 FYIVFIDY
-40 KDILDMINNI
+40 KDILDMINSI
-50 LLIITGVSAVIIINT
+50 LLIITGVSAIIIINT
-65 TMLLSERIVK
+65 TMLLPEKIVR
-75 LTSLLYIVI
+75 LISLLYVVIVI
-84 VVFALLELLPEHK
+84 FALLELLPENR
-97 VYLKEA
+97 VYLQGIP
-103 HFAQVGFERF
+103 FGQTGFERF
-113 VYMWFFFALILVYT
+113 MYMCFFVAFILIYT
-127 SMGKRENQK
+127 NIGKRENKK
-136 IKIISYFIIS
+136 ITMLSYFIIAI
-146 LFICNQFTA
+146 FICNQLTV
-155 RSFVII
+155 RSFIII
-161 KLLTI
+161 KFI
-166 ILFII
+166 AVILFII
-171 SCFILADFKFIENSK
+171 SYFILADFKFIDNCK

-191 SGNICFILITV
+191 SGNISFLLITI

-211 VYEAFFITMI
+211 VYEIFVIIMI
-221 LCTVVLMNNIVNNPY
+221 MYTLVLMNNIVNIPY
-236 KILFK
+236 NILFK

-256 IIEKNKELEFSQ
+256 IVQKNKELEFSQ
-268 NIVMKKEKV
+268 NIVMKKEKI
-277 FKSFFRN
+277 FKSFFQN
-284 VPIPLVILNKE
+284 VPIPLIILNKE
-295 TRRISFANSSFVNIV
+295 TLRIAFANSSFINV

-321 KFTSVINIDEG
+321 KITSVIDIDEG

-337 NYSEGKIILRG
+337 NYSEGKRILRG
-348 SISNEEDLKYFD
+348 SISNEGDLKYFD

-373 IVILNDVTSKVKVD
+373 ILILNDVTSKVKVD

-421 YSAIQLEE
+421 YSATQLEE
-429 CLIKNNN
+429 CLLKNNN

-474 NLKVKNIVDIIENII
+474 NLKVKNIVEIIENII

-573 NRYSMGKNNEEKS
+573 NRYSMGKNNEAKS

-605 GDVFVSSKI
+605 GNIFVNSKI
-614 GEGTRFDLVFNRVLE
+614 GEGTRFDLVFNRVSE
-629 RRYKYVAQN
+629 RC

>member
-1 MLERENWK
+1 LLENEKWK
-9 DIIYWPIKKV
+9 DIIYWPIKNV
-19 VFYLVIMIFIDSF
+19 VNYLLIMIFIYSF
-32 IYIVFMDY
+32 FYIVFIDY
-40 KDILDMINNI
+40 KDILDMINSI
-50 LLIITGVSAVIIINT
+50 LLIITGVSAIIIINT
-65 TMLLSERIVK
+65 TMLLPEKIVR
-75 LTSLLYIVI
+75 LISLLYVVIVI
-84 VVFALLELLPEHK
+84 FALLELLPENR
-97 VYLKEA
+97 VYLQGIP
-103 HFAQVGFERF
+103 FGQTGFERF
-113 VYMWFFFALILVYT
+113 MYMCFFIAFILIYT
-127 SMGKRENQK
+127 NIGKRENKK
-136 IKIISYFIIS
+136 ITMLSYFIIAI
-146 LFICNQFTA
+146 FICNQLTV
-155 RSFVII
+155 RSFIII
-161 KLLTI
+161 KFI
-166 ILFII
+166 AVILFII
-171 SCFILADFKFIENSK
+171 SYFILADFKFIDNCK

-191 SGNICFILITV
+191 SGNISFLLITI

-211 VYEAFFITMI
+211 VYEIFVIIMI
-221 LCTVVLMNNIVNNPY
+221 MYTLVLMNNIVNIPY
-236 KILFK
+236 NILFK

-256 IIEKNKELEFSQ
+256 IVQKNKELEFSQ
-268 NIVMKKEKV
+268 NIVMKKEKI
-277 FKSFFRN
+277 FKSFFQN
-284 VPIPLVILNKE
+284 VPIPLIILNKE
-295 TRRISFANSSFVNIV
+295 TLRIAFANSSFINV

-321 KFTSVINIDEG
+321 KITSVIDIDEG

-337 NYSEGKIILRG
+337 NYSEGKRILRG
-348 SISNEEDLKYFD
+348 SISNEGDLKYFD

-373 IVILNDVTSKVKVD
+373 ILILNDVTSKVKVD

-421 YSAIQLEE
+421 YSATQLEE
-429 CLIKNNN
+429 CLLKNNN

-474 NLKVKNIVDIIENII
+474 NLKVKNIVEIIENII

-573 NRYSMGKNNEEKS
+573 NRYSMGKNNEAKS

-605 GDVFVSSKI
+605 GNIFVNSKI
-614 GEGTRFDLVFNRVLE
+614 GEGTRFDLVFNRVSE
-629 RRYKYVAQN
+629 RC

>member
-1 MLERENWK
+1 MLENEKWK
-9 DIIYWPIKKV
+9 DIIYWPIKNV
-19 VFYLVIMIFIDSF
+19 VSYLLIMIFIYSF
-32 IYIVFMDY
+32 FYIVFIDY
-40 KDILDMINNI
+40 KDILDMINSI
-50 LLIITGVSAVIIINT
+50 LLIITGVSAIIIINT
-65 TMLLSERIVK
+65 TMLLPEKIVR
-75 LTSLLYIVI
+75 LISLLYVVI
-84 VVFALLELLPEHK
+84 VVFALLELLPQNR
-97 VYLKEA
+97 VYLRGIP
-103 HFAQVGFERF
+103 FGQTGFERF
-113 VYMWFFFALILVYT
+113 MYMCFFFALILVYT
-127 SMGKRENQK
+127 NIGKRENRK
-136 IKIISYFIIS
+136 ITMLSYFIIVI
-146 LFICNQFTA
+146 FICNQLTV
-155 RSFVII
+155 RSFII
-161 KLLTI
+161 MKFLAV

-171 SCFILADFKFIENSK
+171 SYFILADFKFIDNCK

-191 SGNICFILITV
+191 SGNISFLLITI

-211 VYEAFFITMI
+211 VYEIFVIIMVMYT
-221 LCTVVLMNNIVNNPY
+221 LVLMNNIVNIPY
-236 KILFK
+236 NILFK
-241 DLFEKGIEMGNLNTK
+241 DLFEKGTEMGNLNTK
-256 IIEKNKELEFSQ
+256 IVEKNKELEFSQ
-268 NIVMKKEKV
+268 NIVMKKEKI
-277 FKSFFRN
+277 FKSFFQN
-284 VPIPLVILNKE
+284 VPIPLIILNKE
-295 TRRISFANSSFVNIV
+295 TLRIAFANSSFINV

-321 KFTSVINIDEG
+321 KITSVINIDEG

-337 NYSEGKIILRG
+337 NYSEGKRILRG
-348 SISNEEDLKYFD
+348 SISNEGDLKYFD

-373 IVILNDVTSKVKVD
+373 ILILNDVTSKVKVD

-421 YSAIQLEE
+421 YSATQLEE
-429 CLIKNNN
+429 CLLKNNN

-474 NLKVKNIVDIIENII
+474 NLKVKNIVEIIENII

-537 YNGMIKINVQASYKK
+537 YNGMIKINVRAYYKK
-552 VVVSVQ
+552 VLVSVQ

-573 NRYSMGKNNEEKS
+573 NRYSMGKNNEAKS

-605 GDVFVSSKI
+605 GNVFVNSKI
-614 GEGTRFDLVFNRVLE
+614 GEGTRFDLVFNRVSE
-629 RRYKYVAQN
+629 RC

>member
-1 MLERENWK
+1 MLENEKWK
-9 DIIYWPIKKV
+9 DIIYWPIKNV
-19 VFYLVIMIFIDSF
+19 VSYLLIMIFIYSF
-32 IYIVFMDY
+32 FYIVFIDY
-40 KDILDMINNI
+40 KDILDMINSI
-50 LLIITGVSAVIIINT
+50 LLIITGVSAIIIINT
-65 TMLLSERIVK
+65 TMLLPEKIVR
-75 LTSLLYIVI
+75 LISLLYVVI
-84 VVFALLELLPEHK
+84 VVFALLELLPQNR
-97 VYLKEA
+97 VYLRGIP
-103 HFAQVGFERF
+103 FGQTDFERF
-113 VYMWFFFALILVYT
+113 MYMCFFFALILVYT
-127 SMGKRENQK
+127 NIGKRENRK
-136 IKIISYFIIS
+136 ITMLSYFIIAI
-146 LFICNQFTA
+146 FICNQLTV
-155 RSFVII
+155 RSFII
-161 KLLTI
+161 MKFLAV

-171 SCFILADFKFIENSK
+171 SYFILADFKFIDNCK

-191 SGNICFILITV
+191 SGNISFLLITI

-211 VYEAFFITMI
+211 VYEIFVIIMVMYT
-221 LCTVVLMNNIVNNPY
+221 LVLMNNIVNIPY
-236 KILFK
+236 NILFK
-241 DLFEKGIEMGNLNTK
+241 DLFEKGTEMGNLNTK
-256 IIEKNKELEFSQ
+256 IVEKNKELEFSQ
-268 NIVMKKEKV
+268 NIVMKKEKI
-277 FKSFFRN
+277 FKSFFQN
-284 VPIPLVILNKE
+284 VPIPLIILNKE
-295 TRRISFANSSFVNIV
+295 TLRIAFANSSFINV

-321 KFTSVINIDEG
+321 KITSVINIDEG

-337 NYSEGKIILRG
+337 NYSEGKRILRG
-348 SISNEEDLKYFD
+348 SISNEGDLKYFD

-373 IVILNDVTSKVKVD
+373 ILILNDVTSKVKVD

-429 CLIKNNN
+429 CLLKNNN

-474 NLKVKNIVDIIENII
+474 NLKVKNIVEIIENII

-537 YNGMIKINVQASYKK
+537 YNGMIKINVRAYYKK
-552 VVVSVQ
+552 VLVSVQ

-573 NRYSMGKNNEEKS
+573 NRYSMGKNNEAKS

-605 GDVFVSSKI
+605 GNVFVNSKI
-614 GEGTRFDLVFNRVLE
+614 GEGTRFDLVFNRVSE
-629 RRYKYVAQN
+629 RC

>member
-1 MLERENWK
+1 MLENEKWK
-9 DIIYWPIKKV
+9 DIIYWPIKNV
-19 VFYLVIMIFIDSF
+19 VSYLLIMIFIYSF
-32 IYIVFMDY
+32 FYIVFIDY
-40 KDILDMINNI
+40 KDILDMINSI
-50 LLIITGVSAVIIINT
+50 LLIITGVSAIIIINT
-65 TMLLSERIVK
+65 TMLLPEKIVR
-75 LTSLLYIVI
+75 LISLLYVVI
-84 VVFALLELLPEHK
+84 VVFALLELLPQNR
-97 VYLKEA
+97 VYLRGIP
-103 HFAQVGFERF
+103 FGQTGFERF
-113 VYMWFFFALILVYT
+113 MYMCFFFALILVYT
-127 SMGKRENQK
+127 NIGKRENRK
-136 IKIISYFIIS
+136 ITMLSYFIIAI
-146 LFICNQFTA
+146 FICNQLTV
-155 RSFVII
+155 RSFII
-161 KLLTI
+161 MKFLAV

-171 SCFILADFKFIENSK
+171 SYFILADFKFIDNCK

-191 SGNICFILITV
+191 SGNISFLLITI

-211 VYEAFFITMI
+211 VYEIFVIIMVMYT
-221 LCTVVLMNNIVNNPY
+221 LVLMNNIVNIPY
-236 KILFK
+236 NILFK
-241 DLFEKGIEMGNLNTK
+241 DLFEKGTEMGNLNTK
-256 IIEKNKELEFSQ
+256 IVEKNKELEFSQ
-268 NIVMKKEKV
+268 NIVMKKEKI
-277 FKSFFRN
+277 FKSFFQN
-284 VPIPLVILNKE
+284 VPIPLIILNKE
-295 TRRISFANSSFVNIV
+295 TLRIAFANSSFINV

-321 KFTSVINIDEG
+321 KITSVINIDEG

-337 NYSEGKIILRG
+337 NYSEGKRILRG
-348 SISNEEDLKYFD
+348 SISNEGDLKYFD

-373 IVILNDVTSKVKVD
+373 ILILNDVTSKVKVD

-421 YSAIQLEE
+421 YSATQLEE
-429 CLIKNNN
+429 CLLKNNN

-474 NLKVKNIVDIIENII
+474 NLKVKNIVEIIENII

-537 YNGMIKINVQASYKK
+537 YNGMIKINVRAYYKK
-552 VVVSVQ
+552 VLVSVQ

-573 NRYSMGKNNEEKS
+573 NRYSMGKNNEAKS

-605 GDVFVSSKI
+605 GNVFVNSKI
-614 GEGTRFDLVFNRVLE
+614 GEGTRFDLVFNRVSE
-629 RRYKYVAQN
+629 RC